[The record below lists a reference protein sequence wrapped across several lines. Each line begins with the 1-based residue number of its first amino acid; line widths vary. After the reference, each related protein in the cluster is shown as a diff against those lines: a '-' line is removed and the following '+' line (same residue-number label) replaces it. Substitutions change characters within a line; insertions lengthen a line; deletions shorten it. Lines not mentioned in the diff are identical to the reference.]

1 MIETKLLANDAIFI
15 PASDQLIE
23 GRFINVE
30 KETRQDQ
37 AGCSGHCQSGVCM
50 TG

>member
-1 MIETKLLANDAIFI
+1 MIENKVPVNEAIFI
-15 PASDQLIE
+15 PASDQLIK
-23 GRFINVE
+23 GQFVNI
-30 KETRQDQ
+30 KAETLQDQ